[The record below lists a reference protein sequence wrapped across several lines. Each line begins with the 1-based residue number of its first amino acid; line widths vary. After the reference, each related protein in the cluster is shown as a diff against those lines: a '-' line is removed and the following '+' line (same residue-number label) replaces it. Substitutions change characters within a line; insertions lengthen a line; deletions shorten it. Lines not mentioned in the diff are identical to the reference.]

1 MSWRYYAACRGRDPE
16 MFFPSGDSDLAR
28 QQLQEAK
35 AVCAGCAVR
44 SVCLEWAV
52 LAGVEHGVWGG
63 CSEDERRDPNRRIDR
78 LRTRSRPRSAYSVTA
93 MSPSAIPHP
102 GMSTCEY

>member
-1 MSWRYYAACRGRDPE
+1 MSWRHYAACRGQDPE

-28 QQLQEAK
+28 RQLQQAK

-52 LAGVEHGVWGG
+52 LARVEHGVWGG
-63 CSEDERRDPNRRIDR
+63 CTENERRTSLGRAD
-78 LRTRSRPRSAYSVTA
+78 RPRTGAGEPAYPSRRNAYPMTA
-93 MSPSAIPHP
+93 HEPPAIL
-102 GMSTCEY
+102 TLE